1 MSALPKTQPYFT
13 VEEYFAHEERAD
25 DRSEYYRGEIFAM
38 AGGSLN
44 HNQIVGNLYTA
55 LRRGI
60 DQSCRVCATDLRL
73 FTKGDQFFTYPDIMV
88 ICGSLRFAPGRL
100 DTVTNPV
107 IIMEVLSP
115 STETYDRGK
124 KFEFYRAIS
133 TLKEYILVDQNRF
146 YVEHYQRQT
155 NNTWLLTA
163 FGAPE
168 SVLRLPSIELSIV
181 LATIYE
187 RVEWEQE

>member
-1 MSALPKTQPYFT
+1 MSAWPKTQPYFT
-13 VEEYFAHEERAD
+13 VQEYLAHEERAEY
-25 DRSEYYRGEIFAM
+25 RSEYYRGEIFAM

-60 DQSCRVCATDLRL
+60 DRSCRTLATDLRL
-73 FTKGDQFFTYPDIMV
+73 FIKGDQFFTHPDIMV
-88 ICGSLRFAPGRL
+88 ICGPLRFAPGRL

-124 KFEFYRAIS
+124 KFEFYRALS

-146 YVEHYQRQT
+146 YVEHYQRQA
-155 NNTWLLTA
+155 NNTWLLAA

-168 SVLRLPSIELSIV
+168 SVLRLPSIDLDIA

-187 RVEWEQE
+187 LVEWEQE